1 MTTIRIE
8 NQTYTVPSDWN
19 EFTLEQLV
27 ALIRICMNEQ
37 LTYVE
42 IQLKFFLHCV
52 YGSVRQDV
60 GAGLYEIKT
69 RAGRHAL
76 FADEL
81 AAVLMAFDYLFDVKD
96 DGSRELSPKLVI
108 NHFKSV
114 QCGCRFLHGPND
126 ALDNI
131 TYDEF
136 VWLQTWQSQLNDN
149 PDALDELINIIYKDR
164 AGNRSLALVKRIS
177 QTAKTGILW
186 FYLGTMH
193 FLEEKFP
200 HVFSGN
206 GDANVNVF
214 DNQQRIIDSLA
225 EGDVT
230 KKMQV
235 RESLLY
241 DALYSMEMAAIRME
255 EMEKQN
261 RAKS

>member
-1 MTTIRIE
+1 MITIRIE
-8 NQTYTVPSDWN
+8 NKTYNVPGDWN
-19 EFTLEQLV
+19 ELTTEQLI

-52 YGSVRQDV
+52 YGSVHKDI

-69 RAGRHAL
+69 RNGRHAL

-81 AAVLMAFDYLFDVKD
+81 AAVLSVFDYLFEING
-96 DGSRELSPKLVI
+96 DGYRELSPRLVV

-126 ALDNI
+126 AMDNI

-149 PDALDELINIIYKDR
+149 PDAMDEFINIIYKDR
-164 AGNRSLALVKRIS
+164 GGNRSLSNVRKIS

-200 HVFSGN
+200 HVFSAS

-225 EGDVT
+225 DGDVT
-230 KKMQV
+230 KKKQV
-235 RESLLY
+235 RDSLLY
-241 DALYSMEMAAIRME
+241 DALYSIEMAAIRME

-261 RAKS
+261 RK

>member
-1 MTTIRIE
+1 MRAITIENNTYTIPGNWNEMTTA
-8 NQTYTVPSDWN
+8 
-19 EFTLEQLV
+19 QLI
-27 ALIRICMNEQ
+27 ALIRICMNEN
-37 LTYVE
+37 LTYIEV
-42 IQLKFFLHCV
+42 QLKFFLHCV
-52 YGSVRQDV
+52 YGSVRTNV

-69 RAGRHAL
+69 RTGRHAL

-81 AAVLMAFDYLFDVKD
+81 AGVLNVFDYLFDVKD
-96 DGSRELSPKLVI
+96 DGSRELSPGLVV
-108 NHFKSV
+108 NHFKRV
-114 QCGCRFLHGPND
+114 RCGCRFLHGPND

-136 VWLQTWQSQLNDN
+136 VWLQTWQSQLNDD
-149 PDALDELINIIYKDR
+149 PDALDEFINIIYKSR
-164 AGNRSLALVKRIS
+164 GGNRSMSLVRRMS

-186 FYLGTMH
+186 FYLGTLR

-200 HVFSGN
+200 RVFSGG

-241 DALYSMEMAAIRME
+241 DALYSMEMAAVRME
-255 EMEKQN
+255 EMEKQYN
-261 RAKS
+261 KK